1 MTNNLT
7 VHELRIDVPGRTL
20 FRGLDLNLQ
29 GGDSLAIVGPSGS
42 GKTSLLTCL
51 SGIRLPTSGRISIN
65 GSDISGMSSP
75 KRAAFRLAH
84 IGLIFQFGDLLP
96 ELSVLGNV
104 ALPLQ
109 LRGVH
114 RGDAERRATSML
126 DRVGLGDRSDAKPES
141 ISGGETQRVGIAR
154 ALVNDPAFI
163 LADEPT
169 GALDE
174 VNSVMVTDLLLEQ
187 ARKSGAGL
195 IMSSHD
201 PLVYERAAHK
211 IDIREFASVHHA
223 SMGAVNRISVA

>member
-1 MTNNLT
+1 MISTLA
-7 VHELRIDVPGRTL
+7 VHDLRIDVPGRTL
-20 FRGLDLNLQ
+20 FFALDITLRD
-29 GGDSLAIVGPSGS
+29 GDSLAVVGPSGS

-51 SGIRLPTSGRISIN
+51 AGIRVPTSGRIVIN
-65 GSDISGMSSP
+65 GSDISAMSSP

-84 IGLIFQFGDLLP
+84 IGLVFQFGDLLP

-109 LRGVH
+109 LCGVRRGE
-114 RGDAERRATSML
+114 AERRAAAML
-126 DRVGLGDRSDAKPES
+126 DRVGLGELGAAKPES

-154 ALVNDPAFI
+154 ALVNDPAII

-187 ARKSGAGL
+187 AKTSGAAL

-201 PLVYERAAHK
+201 PLVYGRAAHK
-211 IDIREFASVHHA
+211 IDIREFASGPHTSTSA
-223 SMGAVNRISVA
+223 FRAAVA